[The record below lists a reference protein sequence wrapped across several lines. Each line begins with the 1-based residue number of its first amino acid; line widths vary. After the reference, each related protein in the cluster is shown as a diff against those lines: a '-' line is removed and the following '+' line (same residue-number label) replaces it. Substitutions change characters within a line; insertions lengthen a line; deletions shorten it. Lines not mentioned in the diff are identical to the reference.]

1 MRRPGIAGGARE
13 MPQMTDTN
21 DRPGNEAWLFEIVL
35 RMEEDGHLGAFCGHI
50 GMPVSP
56 RGVHAAEV
64 LWPVFKTHYTVA
76 DGTLDVARACRDLL
90 EFPPTMEIVSRATGA
105 SRKD

>member
-1 MRRPGIAGGARE
+1 

-21 DRPGNEAWLFEIVL
+21 DRPGNEAWLFDMVL
-35 RMEEDGHLGAFCGHI
+35 RMEEGGQLGAFCGHI
-50 GMPVSP
+50 GIPVSP
-56 RGVHAAEV
+56 RGVHAAEI
-64 LWPVFKTHYTVA
+64 LWSVFKTHYTLA

-90 EFPPTMEIVSRATGA
+90 EFPPTIEIVARTTGP

>member
-1 MRRPGIAGGARE
+1 
-13 MPQMTDTN
+13 MTNTN

-35 RMEEDGHLGAFCGHI
+35 GMEEIGHLGAFCRHI

-56 RGVHAAEV
+56 RAVHAAEI
-64 LWPVFKTHYTVA
+64 LWPALKTHYTLE

-90 EFPPTMEIVSRATGA
+90 EFPPTIEIVARTTGP